1 MKVSGFLLFILIFSS
16 FFGSRCEATV
26 YHSNGSAANVQQI
39 HNTQAVDGDT
49 ITLPAGTFVWT
60 GMVIITKSITIQG
73 QTTVNSDTGV
83 CDDRTILQDNLPT
96 SAGYDFFICTVNTG
110 QSLRITGI
118 TFTNAPGHA
127 QTLNDVLK
135 VSGNSTS
142 VRLDHLHLTN
152 IGSLHGIVIAGT
164 IRGVADH
171 IVEDNLPRQRCQNRA
186 DNGGLY
192 GDENWAQP
200 AGYGGPDF
208 FFFEDWYINNTQNG
222 VFSASGGIDS
232 HNGGKYVLRHSHLF
246 NAEILNHGT
255 EGGRGRS
262 GRAVELYNNDY
273 HWSLPGVTM
282 DGIRG
287 GTMIAHYN
295 TFDGGRPRGY
305 GLQTYRSL
313 HTYDTFFGATGK
325 NDWDYNVTESDGV
338 THIDGHTSYL
348 FDSGTVTSASGVD
361 PVTVTVTGK
370 TWTTNQWVSYA
381 FSRPSDGAN
390 YYIQSNTSNTLTVR
404 QWAPGDAHWAAGQGY
419 EIRRVLRA
427 IDQPGSG
434 AGDLLGANLTPRWL
448 NQVREGCYSWNN
460 TYTPDG
466 SHINFALAV
475 NAGLGP
481 GLVQGLDYFN
491 NTPLPGYTPYTYP
504 HPLVAGAGRAVITDF
519 NSDGHPDYVLSNP
532 NTHQTAIWYLNN
544 NIYQDGALGPSI
556 RAGWSLDGVADFNRD
571 LHPDYALFNSTT
583 DQTAIWYMSGPTRIA
598 SAYGPTLPGGW
609 DLVATADFN
618 GNGYPDYVLYNASTR
633 QTAIW
638 YLNNNVFVR
647 GAFGPTLPVNWRL
660 VGVADF
666 DRDGHRD
673 YVLFNS
679 ITHRTAIWYLSGRT
693 LVRGAYGPSIP
704 SGWALAATADFNG
717 DGRPDYV
724 LYNGGT
730 RQTAIWYLND
740 NVYVSAAFGPTL
752 PAGWSLFLQ

>member
-39 HNTQAVDGDT
+39 HNTQAVYGDT
-49 ITLPAGTFVWT
+49 LTLPAGTFVWT

-287 GTMIAHYN
+287 GTMIAHDN

-427 IDQPGSG
+427 IDQPG
-434 AGDLLGANLTPRWL
+434 
-448 NQVREGCYSWNN
+448 
-460 TYTPDG
+460 
-466 SHINFALAV
+466 
-475 NAGLGP
+475 
-481 GLVQGLDYFN
+481 
-491 NTPLPGYTPYTYP
+491 
-504 HPLVAGAGRAVITDF
+504 LVAGAGRAVITDF

-598 SAYGPTLPGGW
+598 SAYAPSLPDGW
-609 DLVATADFN
+609 VLVATGDFN
-618 GNGYPDYVLYNASTR
+618 GNNNPDYVLYNASTR

-679 ITHRTAIWYLSGRT
+679 IT
-693 LVRGAYGPSIP
+693 
-704 SGWALAATADFNG
+704 
-717 DGRPDYV
+717 
-724 LYNGGT
+724 
-730 RQTAIWYLND
+730 
-740 NVYVSAAFGPTL
+740 
-752 PAGWSLFLQ
+752 